1 MDRWMYVRTYVMG
14 RGGGGPGGGGVMDRF
29 FDFDLMVKNNRSTVL
44 KIKGRMFCFFI
55 RISLIS
61 LIY

>member
-14 RGGGGPGGGGVMDRF
+14 RGGGGPGGGGVMVRF

-44 KIKGRMFCFFI
+44 NENQG
-55 RISLIS
+55 
-61 LIY
+61 